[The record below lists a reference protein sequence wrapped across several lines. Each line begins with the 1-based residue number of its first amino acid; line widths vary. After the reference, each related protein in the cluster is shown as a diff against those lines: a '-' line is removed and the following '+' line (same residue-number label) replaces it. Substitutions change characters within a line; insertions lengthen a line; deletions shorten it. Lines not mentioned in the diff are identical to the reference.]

1 MDASFIHQV
10 LGEKPIAITS
20 VSGGDIAQAFKVETG
35 NQDYFVKSASFHN
48 ARDLLQKE
56 ALGLQKLAS
65 THTIAVPKILGVH
78 DNQGTTYLFLG
89 FIASKNPSNRDME
102 VFGRALAGLHQI
114 RFGTFGLET
123 DNFIGKLSQSNS
135 VHQNWVDFYVQERLL
150 PQLKMALDLGKLDQG
165 SIPSITKMGTC
176 CEALFGEVN
185 ASLLHGD
192 LWSGNYLISNEG
204 MPYLIDPAVY
214 YGHNEVDLAMTK
226 LFGGFSSTFYGAYHE
241 VIPPHPNQKALV
253 DIYQLYYLLVHL
265 NLFGISYLSPVLRV
279 LKRYFS

>member
-1 MDASFIHQV
+1 MDASFIHHV

-35 NQDYFVKSASFHN
+35 SQDYFVKSASFQN

-65 THTIAVPKILGVH
+65 THTIAIPEVLGLH
-78 DNQGTTYLFLG
+78 HNQGTAYLFLR
-89 FIASKNPSNRDME
+89 FIISKNPSNHDME
-102 VFGRALAGLHQI
+102 VFGRALTGLHEI

-123 DNFIGKLSQSNS
+123 DNFIGKLPQSNT
-135 VHQNWVDFYVQERLL
+135 VHQNWVDFYVQERLH

-165 SIPSITKMGTC
+165 SLPSITKMGTC

-204 MPYLIDPAVY
+204 IPYLIDPAVY

-265 NLFGISYLSPVLRV
+265 NLFGVSYLGPVLRI
-279 LKRYFS
+279 LKRYFG